1 MSDVIFDA
9 SSVVIKSSSSN
20 IRPYAS
26 DINLRILSSNS
37 YNYLLSYEIYNIK
50 LTLFSS
56 KSILSYLTTS
66 TKS

>member
-1 MSDVIFDA
+1 VSDVIFDA

>member
-1 MSDVIFDA
+1 M
-9 SSVVIKSSSSN
+9 
-20 IRPYAS
+20 RPYAS